1 MPSSDSRTADVNH
14 DTVGES
20 RSAAEL
26 AVRRYVPNSLRPDH
40 WAAISEFT
48 VDIALRLGASHP
60 KRAIESMRTLSQF
73 IHWAR
78 TQGLPL
84 DVELIFDP
92 DTVEGYIA
100 GGCPHLAASS
110 RATRRAY
117 LRSYGRQITTTAPWP
132 PSIRP
137 LRQDYAVVPYSDAE
151 VARLLEVAASQRTTT
166 QRRHLQALLALGLG
180 AGLFPKESWSVTSD
194 DLMEKHGVLC
204 LTVPGDRPRV
214 VPILPPHDDTL
225 RAICRDDPGSTL
237 LGYVAPE
244 WDRSRLSNLLG
255 KSEFPPGTPVI
266 KLHRLRATWFLH
278 HMRNLVPLNEL
289 SKVAGLSTAKTF
301 GHLMRYLPDLPEAE
315 VFAQMTRR

>member
-1 MPSSDSRTADVNH
+1 
-14 DTVGES
+14 
-20 RSAAEL
+20 
-26 AVRRYVPNSLRPDH
+26 
-40 WAAISEFT
+40 
-48 VDIALRLGASHP
+48 
-60 KRAIESMRTLSQF
+60 
-73 IHWAR
+73 
-78 TQGLPL
+78 
-84 DVELIFDP
+84 
-92 DTVEGYIA
+92 
-100 GGCPHLAASS
+100 
-110 RATRRAY
+110 
-117 LRSYGRQITTTAPWP
+117 
-132 PSIRP
+132 
-137 LRQDYAVVPYSDAE
+137 
-151 VARLLEVAASQRTTT
+151 
-166 QRRHLQALLALGLG
+166 
-180 AGLFPKESWSVTSD
+180 
-194 DLMEKHGVLC
+194 MEKHGFLC